1 MPDKKTLKK
10 AKKAGEEPEEEML
23 EGMPPEEDAEMGDD
37 MEMGME
43 PDPMEMGMEG
53 DEGPPPMASPE
64 DAIQGALDE
73 GVTTAADMIEKLQA
87 AGFEVVESAGPDPM
101 EELPPPPTGMPDTQ
115 GGLREQVRTAAS
127 RALGGM
133 A

>member
-1 MPDKKTLKK
+1 MPDKKTLEK

-23 EGMPPEEDAEMGDD
+23 EGMPPEEDA
-37 MEMGME
+37 
-43 PDPMEMGMEG
+43 EMGMEG